1 MQNVSLH
8 IIRQNDRKEESF
20 MPHEFQLV
28 AAALVIMLIAV
39 MVVTLLGRIL
49 QSIFLAILVVAAVC
63 IGFTVFFGD
72 GRGIVYTFTS
82 FLNEDVGQK
91 IEEGYE
97 YYKAKEEQ
105 DQYIDPDKVTD
116 SATNVF
122 NEAKEKVKIFKGE

>member
-1 MQNVSLH
+1 
-8 IIRQNDRKEESF
+8 

-39 MVVTLLGRIL
+39 MAVTLLGRIL
-49 QSIFLAILVVAAVC
+49 QSILVVAAVC
-63 IGFTVFFGD
+63 IGFTIFFGD

-122 NEAKEKVKIFKGE
+122 NEAKDKVKIFKGEEDS